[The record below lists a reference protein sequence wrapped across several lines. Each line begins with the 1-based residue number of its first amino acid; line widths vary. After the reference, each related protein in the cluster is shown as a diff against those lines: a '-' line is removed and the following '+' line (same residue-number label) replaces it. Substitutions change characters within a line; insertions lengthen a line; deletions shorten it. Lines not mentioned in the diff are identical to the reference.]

1 MYPDTQKP
9 LRGFRPLCVEHC
21 TRRAR
26 ADGLLRDTRQSK
38 SCDNWNSE
46 PPRPQSMAC
55 RIVLSGASSVGKT
68 TLATDWI
75 ERHGEYAH
83 IGEVARNVMKQLS
96 LTREHLI
103 TSLGTP
109 DKATFLHLQRLI
121 FEEQNRREISLENQ
135 PFISD
140 RGPDPLAYVSL
151 KKSPEAADELA
162 KTAAASA
169 CLDRYRKSLVLVLCP
184 LATQSDD
191 GFRMVQDREEQCQF
205 TRVLCEQL
213 QKHRIPYVY
222 VDETDRRKRLSV
234 LERAVQ
240 GKLASEDA
248 VLKPFCTVGYD
259 V

>member
-1 MYPDTQKP
+1 
-9 LRGFRPLCVEHC
+9 
-21 TRRAR
+21 
-26 ADGLLRDTRQSK
+26 
-38 SCDNWNSE
+38 
-46 PPRPQSMAC
+46 MAC

-68 TLATDWI
+68 TLAIDWI

-83 IGEVARNVMKQLS
+83 IGEVARDVMKQLS

-109 DKATFLHLQRLI
+109 DKATFLHLQGLI
-121 FEEQNRREISLENQ
+121 FEEQNRREISLEHQ

-151 KKSPEAADELA
+151 KKSSEAADELA

-205 TRVLCEQL
+205 TSALCEQL
-213 QKHRIPYVY
+213 QKHGIPYVY
-222 VDETDRRKRLSV
+222 VDETDRRKRVSV
-234 LERAVQ
+234 LEKAVQ
-240 GKLASEDA
+240 GNICRCCSQAFCNNQLGIKVQYSIPINLKSAQQQFYCVFI
-248 VLKPFCTVGYD
+248 VLLFT
-259 V
+259 